1 MAVVG
6 KNSSYPAV
14 FSGANTKNEKSMSRS
29 WYFSCKNAG
38 VFMKKL
44 PKNHMRNQLI
54 GKRVL

>member
-6 KNSSYPAV
+6 KNSSYPAI
-14 FSGANTKNEKSMSRS
+14 FLMANTKNKKSMAGS

-38 VFMKKL
+38 IFMKKL